1 VIAPVSDPP
10 VRLSFEQEI
19 QSTIGLASEN
29 LLSIVDHGE
38 CLVGSSPGLFA
49 VSEYCQDGDYRNVM
63 TSFAEQKRPIEEIVA
78 HVRQVLNGLRVLH
91 TKIIHLGG
99 RQPRTG
105 GIMVTDYIHPA
116 AVAADVLELRDG
128 VRYYDGEPVRRFG
141 LHSMRHG
148 LATWLA
154 DRGVHPSVIQRM
166 LRHSSPNMTMHY
178 IHSDARKAQEE
189 LVEELLPPVSH
200 LLSVA

>member
-1 VIAPVSDPP
+1 MV
-10 VRLSFEQEI
+10 
-19 QSTIGLASEN
+19 TGLAALMEAWRAETMYRSDTDFIFP
-29 LLSIVDHGE
+29 SI
-38 CLVGSSPGLFA
+38 
-49 VSEYCQDGDYRNVM
+49 
-63 TSFAEQKRPIEEIVA
+63 K
-78 HVRQVLNGLRVLH
+78 
-91 TKIIHLGG
+91 LGG
-99 RQPRTG
+99 TQPRTG
-105 GIMVTDYIHPA
+105 GILVTDYIHPA

-128 VRYYDGEPVRRFG
+128 VLYYDGEPVLRFG

-189 LVEELLPPVSH
+189 FVEELVPSAKSFIVNDLKGKQGHCGSIGR
-200 LLSVA
+200 VAQLVEQCPFNQF